1 MPHIH
6 IYIIFFF
13 FFEKRQPTDS
23 LLSLLA
29 IHALKKQRPQRQS
42 ESCLLPKVT
51 GLLYPSVGKSS
62 CGLPLARRCFL
73 PGVLSRMPSTGW
85 GLVIV
90 VYLLGHVWLFVTPWT
105 AAGQSS
111 LSFTI
116 SQSLLKLLSIE
127 LMMPCNHLILCHP
140 LLLLPSVLS
149 SIRVFSSESA
159 LLFRWPKYWASGLT
173 SVLPMNIHVNFL

>member
-13 FFEKRQPTDS
+13 FLEKAAYRFSPVTIS
-23 LLSLLA
+23 N
-29 IHALKKQRPQRQS
+29 
-42 ESCLLPKVT
+42 SCLKETKTPKTKWVLSPKVT
-51 GLLYPSVGKSS
+51 GLLYLSVGKSS
-62 CGLPLARRCFL
+62 CGLPLARHCFL

-90 VYLLGHVWLFVTPWT
+90 IYLLGHVWLFVTPWT

-127 LMMPCNHLILCHP
+127 FMMPCNHLILCHP

>member
-51 GLLYPSVGKSS
+51 GLLYLSVGKSS

-73 PGVLSRMPSTGW
+73 PGVLSRMPSTRW

-116 SQSLLKLLSIE
+116 SQSLLKLMSIE
-127 LMMPCNHLILCHP
+127 LVMPTNHHILCCP
-140 LLLLPSVLS
+140 LLMPSIFP

-159 LLFRWPKYWASGLT
+159 LLFRWPKYWASALAC
-173 SVLPMNIHVNFL
+173 VLPMNIQVNFL